1 MHQPIPSPSDILER
15 NLAALRASSPRV
27 CELIR
32 STPARSDIAFTP
44 TDENVLSATL
54 GAGPAARALGSR
66 RRPLEEARKLTET
79 VDISEAAAVAILGF
93 GLGYHAKLMTQK
105 MKLTGVVFIFEPDV
119 ALLRSVLENI
129 DHSAWIRGH
138 NVCLLT
144 DAEDAASISAA
155 SRGVEGL
162 LSLGCKFLTHPADR
176 VRLGASANRFE
187 QRFTEVIKSVRTT
200 VVTTLM
206 QAGVTLSNE
215 LMNLDRY
222 ATAPGLMD
230 LHNVARNRPA
240 IVVSAGPSLRRN
252 IDLLLKPGIRDRFII
267 IAVQT
272 VLKQLL
278 AKGIKP
284 HYVTALDY
292 HEISKRF
299 YEGLTPADV
308 EGVTLVAEAKANP
321 AITGAFPGLVRFPGD
336 RFIDEF
342 LGPEITREFFARL
355 QAQELPGGIPAPA
368 EATLMPGATVAH
380 MAYYLARKLGC
391 DPVILIGQDLG
402 FTDGQYYS
410 AGAAI
415 HTVWSG
421 ELNPFNTLEMMEW
434 QRIARGKYFINV
446 SRVENGVSLPSEPN
460 LVKKTDILGRPIYA
474 DQQMSTYLA
483 QFERDFKAD
492 AGRGLVTIDA
502 TEGGVSKSF
511 TIPMTLADAIERYR
525 PTSDL
530 RLPESPSPADAPKR
544 LKRLRERARSV
555 RQDVW
560 NVGELSRKTKRSLSE
575 MLEHHADQSR
585 VNRLIEQVQKN
596 GVEVEQLQPAFGLV
610 QHLNQTGT
618 LKRVKEDR
626 RIGLDDSLSPLD
638 RQKRQIERDVMNV
651 GWLADAADQLG
662 SMLDATIKMLDGGP
676 RATADLEP
684 AREESAAPRARRR
697 IAALIAIDP
706 VRSGLGTPRDLSEP
720 LARGLNPLALTLRRL
735 AHAKQ
740 LDAVILLAE
749 DPDQAVALA
758 GEVPGL
764 KYEVVKTDGPPLAPR
779 ADAIRAARL
788 WAAECWRGGL
798 GTLTIYDEACAAA
811 AMHKVMEEKNL
822 DAAVLVGA
830 DWSLVDPA
838 LVDDCVDRFRKQS
851 PGPQAYRVS
860 FVQAP
865 PGLGVCLLDRG
876 MMRDMAE
883 RAQSAGVFATL
894 GGVLGY
900 VPLAPASDPIAK
912 PACITTDAAVRDAQF
927 RFIPDSPPRRA
938 AIGRVIDSLEGFAK
952 APSSTL
958 IPLLSSLRT
967 PAPPREMLLEVCTG
981 RRTSGLRHFWL
992 RGQRDSV
999 ERPCMAFG
1007 LAGRILTEFAQLRPD
1022 AALTIAGAGD
1032 PISHPEIIRIIRHAK
1047 RTGIAA
1053 VHVRTD
1059 LVCDTEQIDALL
1071 DSGVDVISIDLM
1083 AHSAETYRL
1092 LMGADFYAQVRA
1104 NLEHLIARRAT
1115 RPNAGGLPTPW
1126 IVPRITRCD
1135 AAYSE
1140 IESFYDHWLLTAGA
1154 AVIDPLPRVIAGER
1168 IEPLP
1173 IPSAA
1178 AGRLHHGVITVLSD
1192 GAVPSNAQDLS
1203 GDRPAGDL
1211 SKEHLADV
1219 WPRLES
1225 RHHRPHGSTQ
1235 QIEPTPLRPLA
1246 HAGAFRAANIEAGL

>member
-1 MHQPIPSPSDILER
+1 MYPSPPITSAPALSPGDILER
-15 NLAALRASSPRV
+15 NLAALRASSPRA

-32 STPARSDIAFTP
+32 STPARTDITYTP
-44 TDENVLSATL
+44 TDEEVLSATM
-54 GAGPAARALGSR
+54 GTGPSARALGSR
-66 RRPLEEARKLTET
+66 RRPLEEAKRLIET

-93 GLGYHAKLMTQK
+93 GLGYHVKLMAQK

-119 ALLRSVLENI
+119 ALLRSILENI

-144 DAEDAASISAA
+144 DAEDAASISSA

-176 VRLGASANRFE
+176 VRLGTAATRFE

-230 LHNVARNRPA
+230 LHGFARSRPA
-240 IVVSAGPSLRRN
+240 IVVAAGPSLRRN
-252 IDLLLKPGIRDRFII
+252 IDVLLKPGVRDRFVI

-308 EGVTLVAEAKANP
+308 EGITLVAEAKANP

-342 LGPEITREFFARL
+342 LGPELTREFFSRP
-355 QAQELPGGIPAPA
+355 QIQELPGGVPAPA

-391 DPVILIGQDLG
+391 DPVILMGQDLG

-410 AGAAI
+410 ANAAI

-434 QRIARGKYFINV
+434 QRIARGKYFIDAN
-446 SRVENGVSLPSEPN
+446 RTEPN
-460 LVKKTDILGRPIYA
+460 LVKRSDTLGRPIYT
-474 DQQMSTYLA
+474 DQQMSTYLT

-492 AGRGLVTIDA
+492 IGRGLTTIDA
-502 TEGGVSKSF
+502 TEGGVSKAF
-511 TIPMTLADAIERYR
+511 TTPMTLADAIERYK

-530 RLPESPSPADAPKR
+530 RLPIAPPPIDAPKR
-544 LKRLRERARSV
+544 LKKLRDRARSV

-560 NVGELSRKTKRSLSE
+560 KVGELSRKTKDSLSE
-575 MLEHHADQSR
+575 MLKHHADQSR
-585 VNRLIEQVQKN
+585 VNRLIGEVQKN
-596 GVEVEQLQPAFGLV
+596 GTEVAKLEPAFGLV

-638 RQKRQIERDVMNV
+638 RQKRQIERDIMNV

-676 RATADLEP
+676 RITTDIEP
-684 AREESAAPRARRR
+684 KQETSAAPRERQR
-697 IAALIAIDP
+697 IAALIAVDP
-706 VRSGLGTPRDLSEP
+706 THSGLGTPRDLSQP
-720 LARGLNPLALTLRRL
+720 LSRGLNPLALTLRRL
-735 AHAKQ
+735 ANAKQ
-740 LDAVILLAE
+740 LDTVILLAE
-749 DPDQAVALA
+749 NPDQARQLA

-764 KYEVVKTDGPPLAPR
+764 KYEVIKTDSPTLAAR

-798 GTLTIYDEACAAA
+798 GTLTIYDEACAAP
-811 AMHKVMEEKNL
+811 AMHKAMEEKNL
-822 DAAVLVGA
+822 DAAVLIGA

-838 LVDDCVDRFRKQS
+838 MIDDCVDRFRKQS

-865 PGLGVCLLDRG
+865 PGLGACLLDRG
-876 MMRDMAE
+876 MLRDMSE

-900 VPLAPASDPIAK
+900 VPLAPTSDPIAK
-912 PACITTDAAVRDAQF
+912 PACITTEPTIRDAQF
-927 RFIPDSPPRRA
+927 RFIPDSVSRRA
-938 AIGRVIDSLEGFAK
+938 AIAHAIDTLGDNFAK
-952 APSSTL
+952 APAKV
-958 IPLLSSLRT
+958 IVPLLNASRLPTS
-967 PAPPREMLLEVCTG
+967 PREVIMELCTG
-981 RRTSGLRHFWL
+981 RRTSGLRHLWL
-992 RGQRDSV
+992 RGQRDSI
-999 ERPCMAFG
+999 ERPCMTFG
-1007 LAGRILTEFAQLRPD
+1007 LAGRILTELAALRPD
-1022 AALTIAGAGD
+1022 AALTLAGAGD
-1032 PISHPEIIRIIRHAK
+1032 PISHPELTRIIRHAK
-1047 RTGIAA
+1047 KVGIGA

-1059 LVCDTEQIDALL
+1059 LVCDTTQLDALL
-1071 DSGVDVISIDLM
+1071 ESAVDVISIDLM
-1083 AHSAETYRL
+1083 ANSAETYRT
-1092 LMGADFYAQVRA
+1092 LMGADFYAQVRS
-1104 NLEHLIARRAT
+1104 NLEHLLARRAS
-1115 RPNAGGLPTPW
+1115 RPNSGGLPTPW
-1126 IVPRITRCD
+1126 VIPRITRCD
-1135 AAYSE
+1135 TVYAE
-1140 IESFYDHWLLTAGA
+1140 LEDFYDHWLLTAGA
-1154 AVIDPLPRVIAGER
+1154 AVIDPLPHAIPGER

-1173 IPSAA
+1173 IPSIAA
-1178 AGRLHHGVITVLSD
+1178 TRLSRGTLTILSD
-1192 GAVPSNAQDLS
+1192 GTVAAHHNDLS
-1203 GDRPAGDL
+1203 GDRPIGDL
-1211 SKEHLADV
+1211 NKEHLADI
-1219 WPRLES
+1219 WRRLES
-1225 RHHRPHGSTQ
+1225 RTPSQ
-1235 QIEPTPLRPLA
+1235 QIEPSPLRSLV
-1246 HAGAFRAANIEAGL
+1246 HAGASRVAQIDVGL